1 MSGVEAGARM
11 GDAGGKGQLVSTLQQ
26 LGRTLHLR
34 NLQPP
39 HLWAGRAVGTPSK
52 LASAAPLTCTVL
64 HPCRPPPLRRYGH
77 RSDGL
82 IHLVMVKKC
91 SRLQYLRFLLTL
103 SHSGGC
109 TGLRD

>member
-1 MSGVEAGARM
+1 MIWREKAQRASKM
-11 GDAGGKGQLVSTLQQ
+11 QQ
-26 LGRTLHLR
+26 LGRNLHLR
-34 NLQPP
+34 ILQPP
-39 HLWAGRAVGTPSK
+39 HLWAGRAVGRSRPA
-52 LASAAPLTCTVL
+52 ASIPLTCTVL
-64 HPCRPPPLRRYGH
+64 YPYHPPTLRRYGH

-109 TGLRD
+109 TGWRG